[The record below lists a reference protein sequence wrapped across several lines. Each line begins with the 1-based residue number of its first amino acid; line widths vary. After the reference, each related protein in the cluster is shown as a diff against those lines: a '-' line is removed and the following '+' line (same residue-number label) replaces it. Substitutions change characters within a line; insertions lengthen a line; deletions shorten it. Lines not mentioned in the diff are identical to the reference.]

1 MAACV
6 NCGAQLRPGAAFC
19 AGCGSA
25 AQARQ
30 SLCPSCGQKL
40 ADPSRHCSY
49 CGAAPA
55 GAETA
60 VEQGVPA
67 GALAPPASLGNPG
80 IGIAGFVLSLLG
92 VSLIGLILSWIGYR
106 EAKREGRPSGL
117 SLAGIIIGA
126 VGLAIGAIVVIAY
139 IALIAA
145 AVSSSSSSSYG
156 Y

>member
-25 AQARQ
+25 APARQ

-49 CGAAPA
+49 CGAAPV
-55 GAETA
+55 GAETE
-60 VEQGVPA
+60 VEQGMPT
-67 GALAPPASLGNPG
+67 GAFAPPASLGNPG

-106 EAKREGRPSGL
+106 EAQREGRPSGL

-126 VGLAIGAIVVIAY
+126 VGLVIMAIVVIAY
-139 IALIAA
+139 IALIASLTSA
-145 AVSSSSSSSYG
+145 AGPSYG